1 MQQACAETSLKTYF
15 ASSTIDKHY
24 NKRFQANLLPL
35 LLFQYNHHGTMCQ
48 MCHSYHFGTCV
59 LTHSQSS
66 RESSPGLCR
75 NSAARKRVFSSLNSP
90 FRHFIFPVYLWVGE
104 SGKSPWYPSSCRP
117 RFYKISNS
125 PTPFS
130 SNLKQCREFSPPQG
144 KRIQSIPLYS
154 PTYPPGWPGVLPL
167 GQANDMC
174 INNCFLERQI

>member
-1 MQQACAETSLKTYF
+1 MVPCVTAIILG
-15 ASSTIDKHY
+15 
-24 NKRFQANLLPL
+24 R
-35 LLFQYNHHGTMCQ
+35 
-48 MCHSYHFGTCV
+48 V

-104 SGKSPWYPSSCRP
+104 SGKSPWYPGSCRP

-144 KRIQSIPLYS
+144 QRIQSIPLYS

-167 GQANDMC
+167 GQADDMC
-174 INNCFLERQI
+174 IRLLEALKDEKRTPGKVSNFIVAFQRKNKIFLTQFQIHTNSYSTLWSPVV